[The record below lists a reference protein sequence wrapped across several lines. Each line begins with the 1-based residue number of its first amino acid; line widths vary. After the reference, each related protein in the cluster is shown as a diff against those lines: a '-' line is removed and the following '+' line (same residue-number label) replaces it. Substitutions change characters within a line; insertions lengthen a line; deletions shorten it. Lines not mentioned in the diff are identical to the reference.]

1 MNPTR
6 LQVSEIRWNCATVA
20 GMTSSFSTAL
30 FVGLCLAASPMASAQ
45 ESPVYPGYPTEQ
57 GAYITANNPIASA
70 TSLNIQ
76 NEYIGNLSDIDE
88 SGNILNLRAIQPFSL
103 GGEWVARATLPVVT
117 LPTPP
122 DLDSETGIGDFN
134 VFALKLI
141 DVGRPT
147 VTVGFGPSLT
157 VPSATNDALG
167 NGTWN
172 AGLANVLFNFTNP
185 RFQWGYLA
193 VWETDFAKQRDDAG
207 DVNRAFFQP
216 FGILQMGDGW
226 YLRSTGVWNYDFE
239 TDNYSM
245 PVGLGLGRVIITE
258 PAVLNVFF
266 EPQVAV
272 ATEGPGQREWGAFFG
287 INFQLR

>member
-1 MNPTR
+1 MTLKDVGTR
-6 LQVSEIRWNCATVA
+6 LESETSRERSRHGARSLALPLGVA
-20 GMTSSFSTAL
+20 LAVTSAFA
-30 FVGLCLAASPMASAQ
+30 ASAQ
-45 ESPVYPGYPTEQ
+45 D
-57 GAYITANNPIASA
+57 ANITANNPIADAS
-70 TSLNIQ
+70 SFNFQ
-76 NEYIGNLSDIDE
+76 NEYIGNLSDIDK

-103 GGEWVARATLPVVT
+103 FGGGWVARATLPVVT

-122 DLDSETGIGDFN
+122 DLDSETGFGDFN

-141 DVGRPT
+141 DIGRPT

-167 NGTWN
+167 TGTWN
-172 AGLANVLFNFTNP
+172 VGLANVLFNFTNP

-193 VWETDFAKQRDDAG
+193 VWETDVAKERDDAN
-207 DVNRAFFQP
+207 DVNRGFLQP
-216 FGILQMGDGW
+216 FGIFQLGDGW

-245 PVGLGLGRVIITE
+245 PVGLGVGKVIITE

-266 EPQVAV
+266 EPQVAI
-272 ATEGPGQREWGAFFG
+272 ASEGPGQREWGAFFG